1 MVTINGNAFAEEQMS
16 VCSDEQE
23 SVDTGELMLLNECN

>member
-16 VCSDEQE
+16 VCSDEHE
-23 SVDTGELMLLNECN
+23 SVDTDELFTW